1 MFSWNIFNSRK
12 DFYSGAF
19 AESYSFDHDHH
30 HLCVDARNLN
40 RYIEIL
46 RFDMGFILLSD
57 IVLTRADQHP
67 VYRDNYGNVI
77 WDVTYHLFHLDAHQR
92 LQVHM
97 LLRQGESM
105 PSITHWFPSARPME
119 LEVMNKIVGLE
130 AVSKKLTIPKPRSNP
145 NLSEPPYSD
154 ELSQWYL
161 FDINHPLT
169 KGQWE
174 LVVESREGKI
184 FQSTLGSGHWKKRIE
199 ERICQKPFY
208 ATSSLLDQLGTDK
221 SLMVNVTWAKTMED
235 YFLIKIPEKAQ
246 ALRMIFIELSRIHH
260 HLGVLKNI
268 SMDLELADPAQ
279 VCLEFR
285 DHIKFLVSF
294 YSSRRLS
301 LGPAFFGGL
310 SHDLPPG
317 WIQEVTSFVRSL
329 EKGLSLFHKMV
340 ALHPLVRMRLK
351 AGSISAQDALQA
363 GITGPSLRA
372 AGVNFDL
379 RKSRPFY
386 FYQDMYFDVPVGL
399 NGDSHD
405 RMLIFLEE
413 CRQSIKILN
422 QLLENLPIGEFQS
435 DSPLVEL
442 LNKPEITVSQWR
454 QAVLAAQRVWSS
466 QYTAIEG
473 ANGELG
479 FHMVL
484 HPETINV
491 YGFKIKSNSL
501 LLSNSLGLFLNQC
514 PLVDLSATLASLDI
528 NSSFLDR

>member
-1 MFSWNIFNSRK
+1 MFNWNLFNSQK
-12 DFYSGAF
+12 DFYIGAF
-19 AESYSFDHDHH
+19 AESYNFDHDHH
-30 HLCVDARNLN
+30 HLQVDARNLN
-40 RYIEIL
+40 RYMEIL

-67 VYRDNYGNVI
+67 TYQEKFNDVV

-97 LLRQGESM
+97 LLRAGEGVPTIS
-105 PSITHWFPSARPME
+105 HWFPSALP
-119 LEVMNKIVGLE
+119 LEVEVINRINGLKHQ
-130 AVSKKLTIPKPRSNP
+130 SQKLFLPKPRSNP
-145 NLSEPPYSD
+145 NLSEAPYPE

-161 FDINHPLT
+161 YDINHPLT

-174 LVVESREGKI
+174 FSVESRQGKI
-184 FQSTLGSGHWKKRIE
+184 LHSTLSSGHWQKNIE
-199 ERICQKPFY
+199 QRICQKPFFS
-208 ATSSLLDQLGTDK
+208 TSSLLDQLSTDA
-221 SLMVNVTWAKTMED
+221 SLMVNVTWAKTLED
-235 YFLIKIPEKAQ
+235 YFHIKIPEKAQ

-268 SMDLELADPAQ
+268 AQDLELPDPSQ

-294 YSSRRLS
+294 YSARRLS

-317 WIQEVTSFVRSL
+317 WTQEVVSFVRSL
-329 EKGLSLFHKMV
+329 EKGLVLYHKMV
-340 ALHPLVRMRLK
+340 ALHPLARMRLK
-351 AGSISAQDALQA
+351 AGAISAQDALQA

-386 FYQDMYFDVPVGL
+386 FYQDMFFDVPVGI

-405 RMLIFLEE
+405 RTLIFFEE
-413 CRQSIKILN
+413 CNQSIKILN
-422 QLLENLPIGEFQS
+422 QLLENLPIGDYQS
-435 DSPLVEL
+435 SSDVVTL
-442 LNKPEITVSQWR
+442 LNKTDIK
-454 QAVLAAQRVWSS
+454 LADWKNILLDAQRVWSS

-479 FHMVL
+479 FHLVL
-484 HPETINV
+484 HPDSINV
-491 YGFKIKSNSL
+491 YSFKIKSNAL
-501 LLSNSLGLFLNQC
+501 LMANTLDKFLNQC
-514 PLVDLSATLASLDI
+514 PLVDLSPTLTSLDI

>member
-1 MFSWNIFNSRK
+1 MFNWNLFNSRK
-12 DFYSGAF
+12 DFYLGAF
-19 AESYSFDHDHH
+19 AESYNFDHDHH
-30 HLCVDARNLN
+30 HVRVDARNLN
-40 RYIEIL
+40 RFVEIL

-57 IVLTRADQHP
+57 IVLTPAAQHP
-67 VYRDNYGNVI
+67 IYQEKYKNVV
-77 WDVTYHLFHLDAHQR
+77 WDVTYHLFHLEAHQR
-92 LQVHM
+92 LQLHM
-97 LLRQGESM
+97 LLRDGESV
-105 PSITHWFPSARPME
+105 PTISHWFPSARP
-119 LEVMNKIVGLE
+119 LEIEVIRKIQQEEHLVQ
-130 AVSKKLTIPKPRSNP
+130 KLTLPKPRSNP
-145 NLSEPPYSD
+145 NLSEPPYLE

-174 LVVESREGKI
+174 LAVESRQGKI
-184 FQSTLGSGHWKKRIE
+184 LHSNLSSGHWKKHIE
-199 ERICQKPFY
+199 ERICQKPFFS
-208 ATSSLLDQLGTDK
+208 TSSLLDQLSTDK
-221 SLMVNVTWAKTMED
+221 SLMVNVTWAKTVED
-235 YFLIKIPEKAQ
+235 YFHIKIPEKAQ

-268 SMDLELADPAQ
+268 AMDLELPDPAQ

-294 YSSRRLS
+294 YSARRLS

-317 WIQEVTSFVRSL
+317 WIQEVSSFVRSL

-340 ALHPLVRMRLK
+340 ALHPLARMRLK

-386 FYQDMYFDVPVGL
+386 FYQDMYFDVPVGI

-405 RMLIFLEE
+405 RMLIFFEE
-413 CRQSIKILN
+413 CRQSMKIFN
-422 QLLENLPIGEFQS
+422 QLLENLPIGEFKT
-435 DSPLVEL
+435 DSPLVDL
-442 LNKPEITVSQWR
+442 INKTSIAESDWR
-454 QAVLAAQRVWSS
+454 HAILDAQRVWSS

-479 FHMVL
+479 FHLVL
-484 HPETINV
+484 HPESINV
-491 YGFKIKSNSL
+491 YGFKIKSNAL
-501 LLSNSLGLFLNQC
+501 LMANTLDVFLNQC
-514 PLVDLSATLASLDI
+514 PLVDLSPTLSSLDI

>member
-1 MFSWNIFNSRK
+1 MFNWSLFNSRK
-12 DFYSGAF
+12 DFYIGAF
-19 AESYSFDHDHH
+19 AEAYSFDHDHH
-30 HLCVDARNLN
+30 HVRVDARNLN
-40 RYIEIL
+40 RFMEIL

-57 IVLTRADQHP
+57 IVVTRADQHP
-67 VYRDNYGNVI
+67 TYQERFGDVE

-97 LLRQGESM
+97 LLRAKESV
-105 PSITHWFPSARPME
+105 PSIAHWFPSALPLE
-119 LEVMNKIVGLE
+119 LEVIRRIQQQP
-130 AVSKKLTIPKPRSNP
+130 STTQKLVLPKPRSNP
-145 NLSEPPYSD
+145 NLSEPPYPE

-161 FDINHPLT
+161 FDINHALT

-174 LVVESREGKI
+174 LAVESRQGRVL
-184 FQSTLGSGHWKKRIE
+184 QSQLSSGHWKKRIE
-199 ERICQKPFY
+199 ERVCQKPFFS
-208 ATSSLLDQLGTDK
+208 TSAILDQLSADK
-221 SLMVNVTWAKTMED
+221 SLMVNVTWTKTVED
-235 YFLIKIPEKAQ
+235 YFHIKIPEKAM

-268 SMDLELADPAQ
+268 AHDLELPDPAQ

-294 YSSRRLS
+294 YSARRLS

-310 SHDLPPG
+310 SHDVPPG
-317 WIQEVTSFVRSL
+317 WIQEVISFVRSL
-329 EKGLSLFHKMV
+329 EKGLGLFHKMV
-340 ALHPLVRMRLK
+340 ALHPLARQRLK
-351 AGSISAQDALQA
+351 AGAISAQDALQA

-405 RMLIFLEE
+405 RMLIFFEE
-413 CRQSIKILN
+413 CHQSTKILN

-435 DSPLVEL
+435 QESLVGL
-442 LNKPEITVSQWR
+442 LNKPDISLADWR
-454 QAVLAAQRVWSS
+454 SAVLDAQRVWSS

-479 FHMVL
+479 FHLVL
-484 HPETINV
+484 HPDSTQV
-491 YGFKIKSNSL
+491 YGFKIKSNAL
-501 LLSNSLGLFLNQC
+501 LLAHSLNLFLNQC
-514 PLVDLSATLASLDI
+514 PLVDLSPTLASMDI